1 MDAGLVLW
9 NCMKSTDKK
18 KREQSLIC
26 KENALNSREIS
37 DQQVLD
43 LETTDKRGYF
53 LQHLGQLV
61 IEKT

>member
-1 MDAGLVLW
+1 MDAVLW
-9 NCMKSTDKK
+9 NCMKSTNKK

-43 LETTDKRGYF
+43 LETSNRQETLF
-53 LQHLGQLV
+53 SSTAWV
-61 IEKT
+61 S